1 MEKNHWLSWTQKSL
15 SSPNADMEDWRY
27 SEERMLLRQKV
38 FRALT
43 PYLENCPRHVYEF
56 CNLWSEEGNPSAKS
70 EVLHV
75 QIERAFQDYIFE
87 NFENTYRLTE
97 LINYHAK
104 DN

>member
-1 MEKNHWLSWTQKSL
+1 
-15 SSPNADMEDWRY
+15 MEDWRY
-27 SEERMLLRQKV
+27 SEERMLLMQKV

-97 LINYHAK
+97 FINYHAK